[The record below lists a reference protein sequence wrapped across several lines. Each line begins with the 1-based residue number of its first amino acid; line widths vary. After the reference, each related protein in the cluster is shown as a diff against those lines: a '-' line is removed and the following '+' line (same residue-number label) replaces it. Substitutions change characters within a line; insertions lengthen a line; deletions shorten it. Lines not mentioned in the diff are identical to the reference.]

1 MREGSSST
9 EATSLKD
16 NSSVAMALLFFPVHA
31 LRAGV
36 LIETKQIEAVCRVEV
51 VTLVLTKNT
60 FGSFTTSSAADL
72 YRRIFGTFTKLKVGK
87 M

>member
-16 NSSVAMALLFFPVHA
+16 NSSVAMALLFLPVHMTGA
-31 LRAGV
+31 AAD
-36 LIETKQIEAVCRVEV
+36 ETKQMEAVCRVEV

-72 YRRIFGTFTKLKVGK
+72 YRRLFGTFTKLKVGK

>member
-16 NSSVAMALLFFPVHA
+16 NSSVAMALLFLPVHA
-31 LRAGV
+31 ERVAD
-36 LIETKQIEAVCRVEV
+36 ETKQTEAVWRVEV

-72 YRRIFGTFTKLKVGK
+72 YRRIFGTFTKLNVGK